1 MRNFF
6 SVLIVTLLVDFLFS
20 QLFTLDFL
28 DNKRNLMFKGDI
40 ENRIYNKDYSYT
52 FKKNSVFK
60 SRFYS
65 FNIDVF
71 TNDLGFRSKKAGNI
85 DKSKKF
91 SLVMGD
97 SFVEGV
103 QVAFDDTIVG
113 QLNQKTEKRF
123 PSYEFL
129 NGGVSSYST
138 YIYLKKIKKII
149 NENKDLNFKSVLVFF
164 DKSDIRGDSLF
175 LDEPDSFPEWELF
188 DDQERKILFIH
199 AKN

>member
-1 MRNFF
+1 M
-6 SVLIVTLLVDFLFS
+6 
-20 QLFTLDFL
+20 
-28 DNKRNLMFKGDI
+28 
-40 ENRIYNKDYSYT
+40 
-52 FKKNSVFK
+52 
-60 SRFYS
+60 
-65 FNIDVF
+65 
-71 TNDLGFRSKKAGNI
+71 
-85 DKSKKF
+85 
-91 SLVMGD
+91 
-97 SFVEGV
+97 VEGV

-149 NENKDLNFKSVLVFF
+149 NETKDLNFKSVLVFF

-188 DDQERKILFIH
+188 DDQERKILF
-199 AKN
+199 KKDT